1 MNASLAHRVAGLFS
15 LLALACMLRCDRL
28 ARPRLSNDE
37 SFSWRLTTYSTSE
50 LLHHMPGDAHPP
62 LYYLI
67 LKGWTALLG
76 DSAVALRGLSV
87 FFALASILVLFALC
101 REARVGVSGAF
112 FAALL
117 FALHLAPADEPSRNA
132 RMYSQGVFLAGLT
145 SWLLL
150 RALRSNRALDGWWLG
165 YGLAVAAFCYTH
177 YYAFFTVAAQTLF
190 VVGDLAAR
198 AFKRSVAS
206 VRPSLLGFL
215 LAGGLAFLL
224 FIPWLP
230 VWWKQTMDVKQ
241 GFWIQPVTYDHA
253 KRVFFTW
260 SSGLAYGDAVDLYCW
275 SLLLLGCILW
285 VATRR
290 DRAGLFFL
298 LQASLPWLLSLAL
311 SAWSGRP
318 IFHERYLF
326 FAQFALFAFWGIVWN
341 RLPGWIPR
349 LGFGCFLV
357 ALTGSG
363 MWTAREPWPTHPP
376 AVADAAAFLR
386 DRYRDGDVIW
396 TSSPSELNR
405 LRYYA
410 AQAGLPAT
418 IPVRCFVSPFQ
429 PPGHIVHLG
438 SLRGEDIEWQEYNP
452 KRRGFARVWS
462 TNEGLTPSGDSW
474 REVARWMFEEES
486 GERLPLILYERS

>member
-1 MNASLAHRVAGLFS
+1 MNSSSAYRIAGLFS
-15 LLALACMLRCDRL
+15 LLALACILRCDRL
-28 ARPRLSNDE
+28 GLPQLSSDE

-50 LLHHMPGDAHPP
+50 LLQHMPGDAHPP
-62 LYYLI
+62 LYYMI

-76 DSAVALRGLSV
+76 DSPVALRSLSV

-101 REARVGVSGAF
+101 REAGVCASGAF

-117 FALHLAPADEPSRNA
+117 FALHLAPVDEPSRNA

-190 VVGDLAAR
+190 VGGDLALH
-198 AFKRSVAS
+198 AFKRSVVS
-206 VRPSLLGFL
+206 VRASLLGFL
-215 LAGGLAFLL
+215 LAGGLALLL

-275 SLLLLGCILW
+275 SLLLLGGILW
-285 VATRR
+285 VATRG

-298 LQASLPWLLSLAL
+298 LQASLPWLLSLAI
-311 SAWSGRP
+311 SSFSDRP
-318 IFHERYLF
+318 IFHERYLA
-326 FAQFALFAFWGIVWN
+326 FAQFFLFPFWGIVWD
-341 RLPGWIPR
+341 RLPGWLPR
-349 LGFGCFLV
+349 LGLSCFLV
-357 ALTGSG
+357 AVTLNGLWATR
-363 MWTAREPWPTHPP
+363 AQWPERPP
-376 AVADAAAFLR
+376 ALAEAATFLR
-386 DRYRDGDVIW
+386 LQYRDGDVVL
-396 TSSPSELNR
+396 SASPGELNR

-410 AQAGLPAT
+410 AQVGLAT
-418 IPVRCFVSPFQ
+418 IQVRCQLSPFQ
-429 PPGHIVHLG
+429 PAGHIVHLG
-438 SLRGEDIEWQEYNP
+438 SLQAEDIQWLGLSSEP
-452 KRRGFARVWS
+452 RVSGRIWMTGNASVPPDAKCRVMGQWS
-462 TNEGLTPSGDSW
+462 FDGDGGGVS
-474 REVARWMFEEES
+474 
-486 GERLPLILYERS
+486 LILFECP